1 MKWIFDCYRNAAQ
14 PDPPGSSTGAH
25 TENEPITDV
34 PALKNL
40 PLVFLDDARSLA
52 GSLARLPTSEQQKG
66 HLPCLLAFLKAISS
80 PQKHFTPSPP
90 LRGRARE
97 AGPGPA
103 SCHLLTHTERSQVQT
118 ILGMC
123 RLERFIYLC
132 IHIRGSF
139 QVPEM
144 WTHKNIKFLWLKMTR
159 RMPSIK
165 LRKIFMVND
174 RQRFIILL

>member
-1 MKWIFDCYRNAAQ
+1 MKWIFYCYGNAAQ
-14 PDPPGSSTGAH
+14 QTHPASPLVLTPKMSSPQMFQPLKVFLSFSLTLLALWLGLSPGYPSLSNRKGAH
-25 TENEPITDV
+25 
-34 PALKNL
+34 PASWL
-40 PLVFLDDARSLA
+40 
-52 GSLARLPTSEQQKG
+52 
-66 HLPCLLAFLKAISS
+66 SS
-80 PQKHFTPSPP
+80 KPPQKHFKPSHP

-103 SCHLLTHTERSQVQT
+103 SCHLRTHTEHSQVQT

-139 QVPEM
+139 QVPVI
-144 WTHKNIKFLWLKMTR
+144 WTHKNIKFLWLKVTR
-159 RMPSIK
+159 RMPTIK
-165 LRKIFMVND
+165 LRKIFMING